1 MANPVDPMDGVDRK
15 LNVFALANGMDLERR
30 GATRILGWYR
40 DGLERRI
47 RLEPGAGEGTWAL
60 RAEATRA
67 ARGRGAGARDAR
79 RDADSAVGTLEAA
92 LVPADLLARFAE
104 LLAGATDAAN
114 ALRLE
119 EGGAP
124 R

>member
-1 MANPVDPMDGVDRK
+1 MANPADPMDGVDRK

-30 GATRILGWYR
+30 GAVRTLGWYR
-40 DGLERRI
+40 DRLERRI

-60 RAEATRA
+60 RASAT
-67 ARGRGAGARDAR
+67 RDAR
-79 RDADSAVGTLEAA
+79 RDEGTVRTLESA
-92 LVPADLLARFAE
+92 LAPADLLARFGE

-114 ALRLE
+114 ALGVE
-119 EGGAP
+119 EGGTA